1 LNKSLFRLTICS
13 AMVFCCLACAATQRP
28 VLGPSEN
35 LPGVT
40 ADAVQRDIDECIR
53 MAKEAGPGAV
63 WGKQV
68 ARQTAGSAAVG
79 AASGAVAGAI
89 YGSAGRGAAA
99 GAAGG
104 AAAGLLSS
112 LLRSNKLD
120 GGQQQYVED
129 CLRQK
134 GYNPTGWR

>member
-1 LNKSLFRLTICS
+1 
-13 AMVFCCLACAATQRP
+13 MVFCCLACAATQRP
-28 VLGPSEN
+28 VLGPSDN
-35 LPGVT
+35 LPGRT
-40 ADAVQRDIDECIR
+40 AEDVQRDIDECIQ

-63 WGKQV
+63 WAGQA
-68 ARQTAGSAAVG
+68 ARQTAGSAALG
-79 AASGAVAGAI
+79 AASGAVAGAF
-89 YGSAGRGAAA
+89 YGGAARGAAA

-104 AAAGLLSS
+104 AAVGLLSS
-112 LLRSNKLD
+112 LMRSHDLD